1 MNECEWNFQ
10 KMSHGFSV
18 WPNTLWGH
26 CFFKINNEKT
36 FLDVQNILAVLDVCV
51 FSGTRPIW
59 RSNPLRCWGSVLVW
73 FHTPITTSPPE
84 TPTSVLWA
92 SRLWVRPLIS
102 KSACGISKHP
112 GGPVA
117 FTNAHTLPFIHSHWY
132 SKPLTH
138 TSHFVRT
145 VCGHQTWPAW
155 VDVLL
160 CVCRPFPATVSECH

>member
-10 KMSHGFSV
+10 KNVTWFLSV
-18 WPNTLWGH
+18 TKYFVGPL
-26 CFFKINNEKT
+26 FFKINNEKT

-51 FSGTRPIW
+51 FSETRPIW

-117 FTNAHTLPFIHSHWY
+117 FTNAHTPIHSFTLVF
-132 SKPLTH
+132 KTFDTH
-138 TSHFVRT
+138 IRFCTYCMWTSNMACLGGRPFV
-145 VCGHQTWPAW
+145 
-155 VDVLL
+155 